1 MKVRIHIK
9 GGSSSVDG
17 EILANN
23 EEELAKVLAKAPEF
37 FIMKQEPP
45 KSYPVVIAKS
55 SIGYIERKQ

>member
-9 GGSSSVDG
+9 GGSSSIDG
-17 EILANN
+17 ELLVNN
-23 EEELAKVLAKAPEF
+23 EEELAKILAKAPEF
-37 FIMKQEPP
+37 ILMKQEPP